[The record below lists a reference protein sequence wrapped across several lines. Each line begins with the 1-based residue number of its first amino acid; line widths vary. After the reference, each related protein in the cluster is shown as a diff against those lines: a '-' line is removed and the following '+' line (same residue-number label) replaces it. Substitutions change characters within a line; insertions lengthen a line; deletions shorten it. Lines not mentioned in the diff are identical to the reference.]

1 LKVATFNP
9 RLEVVTS
16 ACRSQPVVSLILT
29 AAPNKLAARRRRA
42 GSRNKGHNVAEQ
54 LLKEHSEAITRKWL
68 LAALQGDSACIR
80 QCMEHL
86 LLRRRQAAAKLKPS
100 EANVDAQERMDL
112 SGLTDDEL
120 QFLENLA
127 GKVKAK
133 SK

>member
-1 LKVATFNP
+1 M
-9 RLEVVTS
+9 
-16 ACRSQPVVSLILT
+16 
-29 AAPNKLAARRRRA
+29 NKLRGRPFQA
-42 GSRNKGHNVAEQ
+42 GNKMSRGRPRGSCNKGHNVAEQ

-68 LAALQGDSACIR
+68 LSALQGDSACIR
-80 QCMEHL
+80 QCMDYL
-86 LLRRRQAAAKLKPS
+86 LLRRRQTAAKLKLS
-100 EANVDAQERMDL
+100 EANVDPQERADL